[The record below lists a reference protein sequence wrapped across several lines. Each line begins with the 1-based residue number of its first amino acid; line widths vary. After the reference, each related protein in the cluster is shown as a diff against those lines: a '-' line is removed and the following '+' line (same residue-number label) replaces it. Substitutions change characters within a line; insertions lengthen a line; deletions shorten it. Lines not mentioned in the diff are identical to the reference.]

1 MQTLQKT
8 FHHAGHAPSLDIV
21 LPNLQQRHL
30 APFEQRA
37 LALVRLDAFGQA
49 VDKETLHLDRPGH
62 SARAGPP
69 KNIVKDVDA
78 LPAPVGFGRQQY
90 LSIEVDAMAE
100 EFAHHE

>member
-8 FHHAGHAPSLDIV
+8 FHHAGHAPILDIV
-21 LPNLQQRHL
+21 LPNLQQWHL
-30 APFEQRA
+30 APFEQRTF
-37 LALVRLDAFGQA
+37 ALVGSNAFGQA
-49 VDKETLHLDRPGH
+49 VDEEALHLDRPGH
-62 SARAGPP
+62 VAGDGPP
-69 KNIVKDVDA
+69 ERDVEDVDA